1 MEHYAIL
8 YVLIGLRRLLLMLL
22 LNPRTLQDDCLAGGG
37 AVAST
42 PVLRLAVEQLK
53 QLLAIL
59 EDDVPTI
66 RLGTSQQDDV
76 IVAAAASSRC
86 CGRNSCCCWLANFN
100 PGRIVLRFLD
110 QSIHCSLVEDERTI
124 RVADDLICESRGG
137 RREGLNYF
145 SEIYLLVK
153 NTNCGYFTTIS
164 RREIG
169 KEIKFQDGGFPL
181 EFRLAGVFYS
191 FCYSFIRNTFFG
203 Q

>member
-66 RLGTSQQDDV
+66 GLGTSQQDDV
-76 IVAAAASSRC
+76 IVAAAAASSRC

-124 RVADDLICESRGG
+124 RVADDLIWGSRGG
-137 RREGLNYF
+137 GWGKGRVELFLRNLFTGKEYKLW
-145 SEIYLLVK
+145 LLHHDFK
-153 NTNCGYFTTIS
+153 KRNRKRNKIS
-164 RREIG
+164 RLR
-169 KEIKFQDGGFPL
+169 
-181 EFRLAGVFYS
+181 VS
-191 FCYSFIRNTFFG
+191 S
-203 Q
+203 